1 MAHAQQLIDCFN
13 DTMHRI
19 QTDPF
24 LRAETMKSKADT
36 VVYPVFWENNQ
47 AAYFAKWLYFDS
59 CDVEVVAD
67 TTFSAARK
75 YLRNGNKQKRVAVLN
90 FANPHYAGGG
100 VEHGAMAQEECLCR
114 SSNLYPCLFASCAQ
128 AEYYQFHRNR
138 ADHLFTDRVVYTP
151 NVVVFKDDQ
160 PVPQLLPREQ
170 WFRVDVLTCAAPYL
184 GEPVHIT
191 PSDLKALFKSRI
203 REICRV
209 AMEHQVT
216 TVVFGAFGCGAFRN
230 PPELVPGP
238 FVKCCKKNFINTVFL
253 KSFLPLKVMESPTII
268 ILCFPRCLGRR

>member
-1 MAHAQQLIDCFN
+1 MANAHQLIDCFN

-36 VVYPVFWENNQ
+36 VVYPVFWDNNQ

-75 YLRNGNKQKRVAVLN
+75 YLRNGNEKKRVAVLN

-114 SSNLYPCLFASCAQ
+114 SSNLYPCLFAPCAPGGVLSISSQ
-128 AEYYQFHRNR
+128 S
-138 ADHLFTDRVVYTP
+138 VGSSVYGP
-151 NVVVFKDDQ
+151 CGLYAGRSGFQ
-160 PVPQLLPREQ
+160 R
-170 WFRVDVLTCAAPYL
+170 RSAGAA
-184 GEPVHIT
+184 VIT
-191 PSDLKALFKSRI
+191 QG
-203 REICRV
+203 
-209 AMEHQVT
+209 AM
-216 TVVFGAFGCGAFRN
+216 
-230 PPELVPGP
+230 VPGG
-238 FVKCCKKNFINTVFL
+238 CAHLRC
-253 KSFLPLKVMESPTII
+253 TISW
-268 ILCFPRCLGRR
+268 

>member
-1 MAHAQQLIDCFN
+1 MANVHQLIVCFN

-36 VVYPVFWENNQ
+36 VVYPVFWDNNQ

-75 YLRNGNKQKRVAVLN
+75 YLRNGNEQKRVAVLN

-114 SSNLYPCLFASCAQ
+114 SSNLYPCLFAPCAQ

-138 ADHLFTDRVVYTP
+138 PDHLFTDRVVYTP
-151 NVVVFKDDQ
+151 DVVVFKDDL

-170 WFRVDVLTCAAPYL
+170 WFQVDVLTCAAPYL
-184 GEPVHIT
+184 GEPVHIS
-191 PSDLKALFKSRI
+191 PSNLKALFKSRI

-216 TVVFGAFGCGAFRN
+216 TVVLGAFGCGYSA
-230 PPELVPGP
+230 
-238 FVKCCKKNFINTVFL
+238 
-253 KSFLPLKVMESPTII
+253 M
-268 ILCFPRCLGRR
+268 

>member
-1 MAHAQQLIDCFN
+1 M
-13 DTMHRI
+13 
-19 QTDPF
+19 
-24 LRAETMKSKADT
+24 
-36 VVYPVFWENNQ
+36 
-47 AAYFAKWLYFDS
+47 
-59 CDVEVVAD
+59 EVVAD

-75 YLRNGNKQKRVAVLN
+75 YLRNGNEKKRVAVLN

-114 SSNLYPCLFASCAQ
+114 SSNLYPCLFAPCAQ

-151 NVVVFKDDQ
+151 DVVVFKDDQ

-191 PSDLKALFKSRI
+191 PAI
-203 REICRV
+203 
-209 AMEHQVT
+209 
-216 TVVFGAFGCGAFRN
+216 
-230 PPELVPGP
+230 
-238 FVKCCKKNFINTVFL
+238 
-253 KSFLPLKVMESPTII
+253 
-268 ILCFPRCLGRR
+268 

>member
-1 MAHAQQLIDCFN
+1 MANVHQLIDCFN
-13 DTMHRI
+13 DTMQRI

-24 LRAETMKSKADT
+24 LRAETMKSKDDT
-36 VVYPVFWENNQ
+36 VVYPVFWDNNQ

-75 YLRNGNKQKRVAVLN
+75 YLRNGNEQKRVAVLN

-114 SSNLYPCLFASCAQ
+114 SSNLYPCLFAPCAQ

-138 ADHLFTDRVVYTP
+138 PDHLFTDRVVYTP
-151 NVVVFKDDQ
+151 DVVVFKDDQ

-191 PSDLKALFKSRI
+191 PSDLKALF
-203 REICRV
+203 
-209 AMEHQVT
+209 
-216 TVVFGAFGCGAFRN
+216 
-230 PPELVPGP
+230 
-238 FVKCCKKNFINTVFL
+238 
-253 KSFLPLKVMESPTII
+253 
-268 ILCFPRCLGRR
+268 

>member
-1 MAHAQQLIDCFN
+1 MANAHQLIDCFN
-13 DTMHRI
+13 DTMQRI

-36 VVYPVFWENNQ
+36 VVYPVFCDNNQ

-75 YLRNGNKQKRVAVLN
+75 YLRNGNEQKQVAVLN

-114 SSNLYPCLFASCAQ
+114 SSNLYPCLFAPCAQ

-138 ADHLFTDRVVYTP
+138 PDHLFTDRVVYTP
-151 NVVVFKDDQ
+151 DVVVFKDDQ
-160 PVPQLLPREQ
+160 PVPQ
-170 WFRVDVLTCAAPYL
+170 F
-184 GEPVHIT
+184 IT
-191 PSDLKALFKSRI
+191 QG
-203 REICRV
+203 
-209 AMEHQVT
+209 AM
-216 TVVFGAFGCGAFRN
+216 
-230 PPELVPGP
+230 VPGGCAHLRCTISWRTGAYYAER
-238 FVKCCKKNFINTVFL
+238 F
-253 KSFLPLKVMESPTII
+253 ESPI
-268 ILCFPRCLGRR
+268 

>member
-36 VVYPVFWENNQ
+36 VVYPVFWDNNQ
-47 AAYFAKWLYFDS
+47 ADYFAKWLYFDS

-75 YLRNGNKQKRVAVLN
+75 YLRNENEQKRVAVLN

-151 NVVVFKDDQ
+151 DVVVFKDDQ

-191 PSDLKALFKSRI
+191 PSDLKAIF
-203 REICRV
+203 
-209 AMEHQVT
+209 QVT
-216 TVVFGAFGCGAFRN
+216 DSGNMPCGHGTPSYYGCTRRFR
-230 PPELVPGP
+230 LRCFSQSAGIGGPG
-238 FVKCCKKNFINTVFL
+238 F
-253 KSFLPLKVMESPTII
+253 S
-268 ILCFPRCLGRR
+268 

>member
-1 MAHAQQLIDCFN
+1 MANVHQLIDCFN

-19 QTDPF
+19 QTEPF

-36 VVYPVFWENNQ
+36 VVYPVFWDNNQ

-75 YLRNGNKQKRVAVLN
+75 YLRNGNEQKRVAVLN

-114 SSNLYPCLFASCAQ
+114 SSNLYPCLFAPCAQ

-151 NVVVFKDDQ
+151 DVVVFKDDQ

-170 WFRVDVLTCAAPYL
+170 WFQVDVLTCAAPYL
-184 GEPVHIT
+184 GEPVHIS

-216 TVVFGAFGCGAFRN
+216 TVVLGAFGCGAFRN
-230 PPELVPGP
+230 PPELVARA
-238 FVKCCKKNFINTVFL
+238 FREVLQEDLF
-253 KSFLPLKVMESPTII
+253 
-268 ILCFPRCLGRR
+268 

>member
-1 MAHAQQLIDCFN
+1 MANAHQLIDCFN

-36 VVYPVFWENNQ
+36 VVYPVFWDNNQ

-75 YLRNGNKQKRVAVLN
+75 YLRNGNEKKRVAVLN

-114 SSNLYPCLFASCAQ
+114 SSNLYPCLFAPCAQ

-138 ADHLFTDRVVYTP
+138 SDHLFTDRVVYTP
-151 NVVVFKDDQ
+151 DVVVFKDDQ
-160 PVPQLLPREQ
+160 
-170 WFRVDVLTCAAPYL
+170 
-184 GEPVHIT
+184 

-216 TVVFGAFGCGAFRN
+216 TVVLGAFGCGAFRN
-230 PPELVPGP
+230 PPELVAQA
-238 FVKCCKKNFINTVFL
+238 FREVLQEELYKHSFSKVVFAI
-253 KSFLPLKVMESPTII
+253 KSNGRPDDNYNVFAQV
-268 ILCFPRCLGRR
+268 LGEER

>member
-1 MAHAQQLIDCFN
+1 MANVRQLIDCFN

-24 LRAETMKSKADT
+24 LCSETMKSKADT
-36 VVYPVFWENNQ
+36 VVYPVFWDNNQ

-75 YLRNGNKQKRVAVLN
+75 YLRNGNVREQVAVLN

-114 SSNLYPCLFASCAQ
+114 SSNLYPCLFAPCAQ

-138 ADHLFTDRVVYTP
+138 PDHHLTFENSDFKQPGFIIVNATAGTQRLHQLYVCLLYAVLRVVRP
-151 NVVVFKDDQ
+151 IPEVQ
-160 PVPQLLPREQ
+160 PTSPIQFVSIALAVLHRLLNGDFCRR
-170 WFRVDVLTCAAPYL
+170 RVWC
-184 GEPVHIT
+184 
-191 PSDLKALFKSRI
+191 LFYHNAS
-203 REICRV
+203 
-209 AMEHQVT
+209 
-216 TVVFGAFGCGAFRN
+216 
-230 PPELVPGP
+230 
-238 FVKCCKKNFINTVFL
+238 
-253 KSFLPLKVMESPTII
+253 
-268 ILCFPRCLGRR
+268 

>member
-1 MAHAQQLIDCFN
+1 MANVHQLIDCFN

-24 LRAETMKSKADT
+24 LRAETMKSKAET
-36 VVYPVFWENNQ
+36 VVYPVFWDNNQ
-47 AAYFAKWLYFDS
+47 AAYFAKWHYFDS

-75 YLRNGNKQKRVAVLN
+75 YLRNGNEQKRVAVLN

-114 SSNLYPCLFASCAQ
+114 SSNLYPCLFASVAQ
-128 AEYYQFHRNR
+128 TGYYQFHRNR

-151 NVVVFKDDQ
+151 DVVVFKDDQ
-160 PVPQLLPREQ
+160 PVPQLLPRAQ

-184 GEPVHIT
+184 GEPVHIS
-191 PSDLKALFKSRI
+191 PSDLKALFKSQDSGNMPCGHGTPGYHGCI
-203 REICRV
+203 RRLRLRCFSQSAGI
-209 AMEHQVT
+209 
-216 TVVFGAFGCGAFRN
+216 GS
-230 PPELVPGP
+230 PG
-238 FVKCCKKNFINTVFL
+238 L
-253 KSFLPLKVMESPTII
+253 S
-268 ILCFPRCLGRR
+268 